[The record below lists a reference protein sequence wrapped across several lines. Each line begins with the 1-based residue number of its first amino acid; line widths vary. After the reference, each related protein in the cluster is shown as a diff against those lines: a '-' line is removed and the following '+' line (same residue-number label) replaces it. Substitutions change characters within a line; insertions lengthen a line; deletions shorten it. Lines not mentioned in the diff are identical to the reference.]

1 MCGIWAYISKE
12 RKDYYEYFKKISHR
26 GPDLSNYI
34 NIDDAYIGFHRL
46 SIMENNLNATQPYFT
61 ENTLLICNGEIYNYK
76 QLIENYDL
84 NIHNNADCLTIL
96 HLYKKLGYEKFKE
109 VITTE
114 LIAEYA
120 FIIIELENNKVSKI
134 IAARDCFGVRP
145 LYYSFYENNIFFS
158 SELKGFPKEIID
170 VKEFPCGYICN
181 YNYIDKSY
189 DFDSCDNNI
198 YNTIQNE
205 FKDKLNEEN
214 EYLNSI
220 KDSLIEAVKRRLITD
235 DNIEIG
241 YYLSGGLD
249 SSIICAIASKL
260 LYPKKIRTFSIGFK
274 ESTDLPY
281 AKKVAEFINSDHTEI
296 IISEKDT
303 LNAIDDVIYT
313 TCTYDTTTIRASCGQ
328 FLISKYIK
336 ENTNI
341 KVIINGDGSD
351 EVLGGYMF
359 NYYAPSALD
368 FDKSCKQLTK
378 EIHLYDSRRLDRC
391 LAYFSLEARVP
402 FLDIDFVKNY
412 WKIPADIRMPVY
424 KNCEKYL
431 LRKAFDDGTYLDK
444 ECLYRTKEA
453 FSDGISSKKDSWFSI
468 IEEIMK
474 DEIIEDAPTKE
485 SSYYKRKFIK
495 YFGENRVNILNHYWQ
510 PKFINNSSTYIDP
523 SARVLDVYKTK
534 TFI

>member
-26 GPDLSNYI
+26 GPDLSNYLK
-34 NIDDAYIGFHRL
+34 IDDAYIGFHRL

-61 ENTLLICNGEIYNYK
+61 ENILLICNGEIYNYK
-76 QLIENYDL
+76 ELINNYNLD
-84 NIHNNADCLTIL
+84 IHNNADCLTIL
-96 HLYKKLGYEKFKE
+96 HLYKTLGYDKFKE
-109 VITTE
+109 VISKE
-114 LIAEYA
+114 LIAEFA
-120 FIIIELENNKVSKI
+120 FIIVELENNKISKI

-145 LYYSFYENNIFFS
+145 LYYSFYDNNIIFS
-158 SELKGFPKEIID
+158 SELKGIPKEIND

-181 YNYIDKSY
+181 YDYKNKSY
-189 DFDSCDNNI
+189 VFDCCNNDI
-198 YNTIQNE
+198 YDTQQDE
-205 FKDKLNEEN
+205 FKNENNEEN
-214 EYLNSI
+214 KYLENI
-220 KDSLIEAVKRRLITD
+220 KNSLIEAVKKRLVTD

-249 SSIICAIASKL
+249 SSIICSIASKL
-260 LYPKKIRTFSIGFK
+260 VYPKRIRTFSIGFK

-281 AKKVAEFINSDHTEI
+281 AKRVAEFINSEHTEI
-296 IISEKDT
+296 IITEQDA

-328 FLISKYIK
+328 YLISKYIK

-359 NYYAPSALD
+359 NYYAPNSID
-368 FDKSCKQLTK
+368 FDKSCKKITK

-412 WKIPADIRMPVY
+412 WKIPANIRMPTY

-431 LRKAFDDGTYLDK
+431 LRKAFDDGTYLDN

-453 FSDGISSKKDSWFSI
+453 FSDGISSKKKSWYST

-474 DEIIEDAPTKE
+474 DEEINDAPTKE
-485 SSYYKRKFIK
+485 SSYYKKKFIE
-495 YFGENRVNILNHYWQ
+495 YFGENRVSILNHYWQ
-510 PKFINNSSTYIDP
+510 PDFINNSSSYIDP
-523 SARVLDVYKTK
+523 SARVLDIYVK
-534 TFI
+534 